1 MDDALKSLQFALD
14 KYPERIELVPVEQL
28 LVDSARQ
35 NEKRNAYIK
44 LAVPDEMVKSVRG
57 KLKDRDVV
65 LLVRI
70 PNEVLDRADS
80 RIVLPGEVG

>member
-1 MDDALKSLQFALD
+1 MDDALTALRFALD
-14 KYPERIELVPVEQL
+14 KYPEKIELVPVEK
-28 LVDSARQ
+28 LVIDSARQ
-35 NEKRNAYIK
+35 NEKRPAYIK

-57 KLKDRDVV
+57 KRDDRDVV

>member
-14 KYPERIELVPVEQL
+14 KYPERVELAPVEQL